1 VLKGYLK
8 LQHNVNGVVKH
19 LSDVIRE
26 LNGPE
31 GSNNEE
37 CEEGEGHVTE
47 DEGDREREL
56 LAVVGEHLHISV
68 KGFEEGPVE
77 HDESEG

>member
-1 VLKGYLK
+1 MLKRYLK
-8 LQHNVNGVVKH
+8 LQHDVNGVVKH

-31 GSNNEE
+31 SGDNKEREE
-37 CEEGEGHVTE
+37 SEGHVTE

-56 LAVVGEHLHISV
+56 LAIIGEHLHISV